1 MSSDDLKTTLLA
13 ATWFAWL
20 WPVVA
25 LAIATLVFRSRLR
38 EPLAFFALG
47 ALCCYGVS
55 WVVAQVDWSR
65 RLNLVATTSADTLA
79 ATLLSAAAVVL
90 SISIVLSIVPVSWL
104 YRLLSHREAHQTPN
118 TSLERTR
125 AE

>member
-1 MSSDDLKTTLLA
+1 MSSDDLKTMLLA
-13 ATWFAWL
+13 TTWFAWL

-25 LAIATLVFRSRLR
+25 LAVTAFVFRSRLR

-65 RLNLVATTSADTLA
+65 RLNLAATTSADTLA
-79 ATLLSAAAVVL
+79 ATLLSSAAVVL
-90 SISIVLSIVPVSWL
+90 SLSIVLSIVPVTWL
-104 YRLLSHREAHQTPN
+104 YRLLGQRESRQTPN
-118 TSLERTR
+118 NSLERTR
-125 AE
+125 EG